1 MENSDLEEDAVEVK
15 MTNSNYY
22 SENYL
27 KLPHN
32 ENQVWV
38 GQHKGQSPFQI
49 ERCWCILNNPY
60 AKFICVFLC
69 FFFKLQSW
77 NNRFGV
83 LETDHLT
90 EIVRPQVRDLEIWKG
105 RT

>member
-15 MTNSNYY
+15 MTSSNYY

-38 GQHKGQSPFQI
+38 GQHKGQSPF
-49 ERCWCILNNPY
+49 
-60 AKFICVFLC
+60 
-69 FFFKLQSW
+69 
-77 NNRFGV
+77 
-83 LETDHLT
+83 
-90 EIVRPQVRDLEIWKG
+90 
-105 RT
+105 